1 MLEVNTKVYTDY
13 IVSSCWW
20 ITFLFSLRKSVNYS
34 VILFLIERWTEP
46 VTAKHINDDN
56 DSVQNFSA
64 AEFMLHRV
72 MYVSCWTR
80 G

>member
-1 MLEVNTKVYTDY
+1 MLELNTKVNTDY
-13 IVSSCWW
+13 IVSSCWRL
-20 ITFLFSLRKSVNYS
+20 TFYLFLEKVLTIVFSF
-34 VILFLIERWTEP
+34 FLIERWTEP

-64 AEFMLHRV
+64 AEFMLHCV